1 MNIPSGGKKT
11 PKEKL
16 GSITIFSHMQGK
28 NNMLKSKAVAYFFKA
43 QRSITQRQVVPAVDQ

>member
-1 MNIPSGGKKT
+1 MNIRSGGKKT

-28 NNMLKSKAVAYFFKA
+28 NNMPKSKAVAYFFKA